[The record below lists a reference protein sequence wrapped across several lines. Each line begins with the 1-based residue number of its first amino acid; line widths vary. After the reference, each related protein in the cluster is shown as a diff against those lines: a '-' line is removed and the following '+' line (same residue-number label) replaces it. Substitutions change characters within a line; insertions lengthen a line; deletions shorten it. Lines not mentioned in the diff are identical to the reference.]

1 MYIKKQDNKGQ
12 HLEDGRDA
20 FQKQEVSSHQVPRG
34 NADSLCL
41 SPPAWN
47 PSVLLCI
54 YLFSSW
60 MLDINFPKSCHNMS
74 SRGIPQLQQNDPVS
88 MKWMDKEIKHRDFSQ
103 CFFAGAWVRSAP
115 RIQISIR
122 LPPQEKCVAA
132 GEGCVC
138 LLHTSKFSPRVDN
151 FARFFLALLIQ
162 RICLWGSVS
171 GKPTEQ
177 K

>member
-1 MYIKKQDNKGQ
+1 MYIKKTNYDIQDNKGQ

-20 FQKQEVSSHQVPRG
+20 FQKQEVSSHQVPHG

-47 PSVLLCI
+47 PSVLLYI

-103 CFFAGAWVRSAP
+103 CFFCGCLSSQRSPDSDFHSVASTRKMRRCRWRLRLFAP
-115 RIQISIR
+115 YI
-122 LPPQEKCVAA
+122 
-132 GEGCVC
+132 
-138 LLHTSKFSPRVDN
+138 
-151 FARFFLALLIQ
+151 
-162 RICLWGSVS
+162 
-171 GKPTEQ
+171 
-177 K
+177 